1 MRGRPDIVYREVA
14 LEAALS
20 ECAWHAGD
28 HEAAFQ
34 ALNRGFA
41 LTRGYGFTR
50 GVFDDTPALTQI
62 IAAAVESRKL
72 RHLLPDRYFC
82 KFGDVFREH
91 PAPAAPRRKP
101 TLPLEP
107 LTDREI
113 EILKLVAR
121 GLSNHGDRRP
131 LAHRAV
137 DRKVAPEERVREAR
151 RQHPDRRHC
160 PRPGAAI
167 ARLSFCRSGFSLTLS

>member
-1 MRGRPDIVYREVA
+1 
-14 LEAALS
+14 
-20 ECAWHAGD
+20 
-28 HEAAFQ
+28 
-34 ALNRGFA
+34 

-72 RHLLPDRYFC
+72 RHLLPSRYFC

-91 PAPAAPRRKP
+91 PAPVAPRRKP

-121 GLSNHGDRRP
+121 GLSNPEIGARSRI
-131 LAHRAV
+131 AV
-137 DRKVAPEERVREAR
+137 STAKWHLKNVFAKLDVSTRT
-151 RQHPDRRHC
+151 
-160 PRPGAAI
+160 GAI
-167 ARLSFCRSGFSLTLS
+167 ARARELQLLD